1 MGSNNANARVLGSY
15 QSDSFRS
22 HKHEYRTGFRGT
34 NIFYAGQSNG
44 DPFAINDMTT
54 THDISTK
61 TLRTE
66 ILEAGGTE
74 TRGENVALA
83 PRIIAY

>member
-22 HKHEYRTGFRGT
+22 HKHEYRVGFRGK
-34 NIFYAGQSNG
+34 NIFHAGQSG
-44 DPFAINDMTT
+44 EDPFAVNDMQDPNVTVR
-54 THDISTK
+54 K
-61 TLRTE
+61 FGTE
-66 ILEAGGTE
+66 INETGGTE
-74 TRGENVALA
+74 TRSVNTALA